1 MDSTFP
7 RIDNLLDDIDRFLGE
22 NKLSSDDKIR
32 NSSSDEKST
41 STKHLFSSP
50 IEQTRNIINELLF
63 SLVYLIS

>member
-41 STKHLFSSP
+41 STKHRFSSP
-50 IEQTRNIINELLF
+50 IEQTRNDPLEIAAPELG
-63 SLVYLIS
+63 